1 MAEERAW
8 IVNPAGQQ
16 SAGQWIDDTLAE
28 RVRETGMSAR
38 TPLAG
43 TFPRTRVEAVPAA
56 DIDAHVS
63 ALFHARGWT
72 DGLPVFAPTIARV
85 RRMLR
90 ATRRNPDH
98 CLGEVD
104 PLKGMATI
112 EKVAANAVMAGC
124 LPSFLPVVVAAV
136 EAILD
141 ADFNLRGVQTTD
153 ENVAPLLVVNGPAAE
168 LLGIN
173 AGFGALGPGWRAN
186 ASIGRT
192 VRLVMNN
199 LGGGWPGTVSF
210 AGLGQPG
217 RYSLCLAENTS
228 ESPWEPLHVEAGF
241 AAGESVVTVMRAETV
256 INVTG
261 ALAEIASVMGTA
273 ASAFAAMWSGRSTVI
288 IAPALA
294 AALAGEGM
302 DKAAV
307 KAWLFAHG
315 RWPARDWRASW
326 LFKTVGGS
334 ERWPAAV
341 RGAATAGAVPVA
353 ACADDLVLVV
363 AGGNVPIAQHAYC
376 PSWGFPPAR
385 ISRVI
390 DLPDNWDELLAEE
403 RMTQVRMLGHQ

>member
-16 SAGQWIDDTLAE
+16 GAGHWIDDTLAE
-28 RVRETGMSAR
+28 RVRESGGSAR
-38 TPLAG
+38 TPLVG
-43 TFPRTRVEAVPAA
+43 RFPRTRVEAVPGT
-56 DIDAHVS
+56 DTDAHVS

-72 DGLPVFAPTIARV
+72 DGLPVAAPTSARV

-90 ATRRNPDH
+90 FSRRVPDH
-98 CLGEVD
+98 CLGDVE
-104 PLKGMATI
+104 PLKGQATI

-124 LPSFLPVVVAAV
+124 LPSFFPVVAAAV

-141 ADFNLRGVQTTD
+141 PDFNLRGVQTTD
-153 ENVAPLLVVNGPAAE
+153 ENVAPLLVVNGPVADA
-168 LLGIN
+168 LGIN

-186 ASIGRT
+186 ASIGRA

-217 RYSLCLAENTS
+217 RYSLCLAENTA
-228 ESPWEPLHVEAGF
+228 ESPWEPLHAEAGF
-241 AAGESVVTVMRAETV
+241 PASASVITVMRAETV

-273 ASAFAAMWSGRSTVI
+273 ASAFAAMWSGHSTVI
-288 IAPALA
+288 VSPSLA
-294 AALAGEGM
+294 ASLAAQGM

-307 KAWLFAHG
+307 REWLFARG
-315 RWPARDWRASW
+315 RWPAADWRASW
-326 LFKTVGGS
+326 LYRTVGGA

-341 RGAATAGAVPVA
+341 RDAASTGAVPVA
-353 ACADDLVLVV
+353 ARADDLVLVV

-385 ISRVI
+385 ISRAI
-390 DLPDNWDELLAEE
+390 DLPDNWEELLAEE
-403 RMTQVRMLGHQ
+403 RASEKRMLGIE